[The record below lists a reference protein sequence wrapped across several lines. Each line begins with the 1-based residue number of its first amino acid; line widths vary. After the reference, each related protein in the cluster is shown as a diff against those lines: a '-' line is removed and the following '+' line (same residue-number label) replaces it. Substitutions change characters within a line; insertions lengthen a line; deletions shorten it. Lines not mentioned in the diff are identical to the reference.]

1 MDWRK
6 VIEGAVFSPRPPRL
20 TWTGLFP
27 HTQAMSDEDL
37 LRRWQAGDRAA
48 GQAFFQALYPVV
60 VRFLRNK
67 VADDVRDDLV
77 QQTFM
82 AAAQADFGGRS
93 SVRTLLLGIAWR
105 HLASHFRSAGRLQA
119 REVELGTLSVAELG
133 RGPESQAAWRQ
144 EERLLLEGLRSIPV
158 HAQVALE
165 LHYWEGMTAAEI
177 AAVTDTPVGT
187 IKTRLRDGRLALERA
202 LSRLAASPDALQST
216 LDDLQGWARRVRE
229 AWATPG

>member
-1 MDWRK
+1 M
-6 VIEGAVFSPRPPRL
+6 

-93 SVRTLLLGIAWR
+93 SVRTWLLGIAWR

-144 EERLLLEGLRSIPV
+144 EERLLLEALRRIPLE
-158 HAQVALE
+158 HQMLLE
-165 LHYWEGMTAAEI
+165 LYFWENLSASEI
-177 AAVTDTPVGT
+177 GEIFDAPENTV
-187 IKTRLRDGRLALERA
+187 R
-202 LSRLAASPDALQST
+202 SRM
-216 LDDLQGWARRVRE
+216 
-229 AWATPG
+229 